1 MVSTDTTCCNYSKTG
16 WNQTLE
22 NNTTANAT
30 VNVTDSGSNF
40 SGDSQA
46 GLAALFTLT
55 MLLSIVGNLFVVLV
69 FARGRRSRTDLRPFL
84 VNLAVAD
91 LIMAIFCMP
100 FTFIYTMLK
109 TWIFS
114 KPLCPIVLF
123 VQLCSVSGSV
133 FTNMAIGIDRFLAVT
148 FPLRSRLTNK
158 RAKYVIITI
167 WICAVALSSV
177 QFKIAHA
184 VDYGPGRMVCEEVWP
199 SMNARRTYTVFIF
212 VLTYLIPL
220 LILSI
225 TYSIV
230 AILLWKRITP
240 GNRDHA
246 RDMHQL
252 RSKRK
257 VVKMLVIVVA
267 MFGVCWLPLH
277 MFTLILDFYPAVM
290 HTVDY
295 HVLTSLFICCH
306 WLAMSNSFANPIIY
320 GFTNESFRADLL
332 TLFYMWFPCC
342 VCLTKI
348 LPRHSSGSTYETVV
362 FRRQSLYKQ
371 ACVQGGSYK
380 TRTIRTPRENKPYLN
395 GHRNKYEYE
404 DMCERNNSDKS
415 RNKKVANGRLI
426 NNHVSN
432 LRGDLEYVRLKRL
445 SRDVDN
451 SISEDSGHS
460 VNESLQNATST

>member
-22 NNTTANAT
+22 NSTTANAT

-257 VVKMLVIVVA
+257 VSV
-267 MFGVCWLPLH
+267 
-277 MFTLILDFYPAVM
+277 
-290 HTVDY
+290 
-295 HVLTSLFICCH
+295 FI
-306 WLAMSNSFANPIIY
+306 
-320 GFTNESFRADLL
+320 
-332 TLFYMWFPCC
+332 
-342 VCLTKI
+342 
-348 LPRHSSGSTYETVV
+348 SGSR
-362 FRRQSLYKQ
+362 F
-371 ACVQGGSYK
+371 
-380 TRTIRTPRENKPYLN
+380 IP
-395 GHRNKYEYE
+395 
-404 DMCERNNSDKS
+404 
-415 RNKKVANGRLI
+415 
-426 NNHVSN
+426 
-432 LRGDLEYVRLKRL
+432 
-445 SRDVDN
+445 
-451 SISEDSGHS
+451 SG
-460 VNESLQNATST
+460 T